1 MARRRVA
8 YRKKNQN
15 KFSMLLVSLVVL
27 IISVVVAFQ
36 RVELQKK
43 IDAVAA
49 KEQQLQEQ
57 IAAEEKRA
65 EDIEEF
71 RKEVQ
76 TMGYKEDLAREL
88 FNFVY
93 EDEIVFQEED

>member
-1 MARRRVA
+1 MARRKVA

-15 KFSMLLVSLVVL
+15 RFSMLLVTLVV
-27 IISVVVAFQ
+27 IIITIVVAVQ

-43 IDAVAA
+43 IDTVAA
-49 KEQQLQEQ
+49 KEQQLKEQ
-57 IAAEEKRA
+57 IADEEKRA
-65 EDIEEF
+65 EEIEEF

-76 TMGYKEDLAREL
+76 TMGYKEELAREL

>member
-15 KFSMLLVSLVVL
+15 KFSMLLVTLVV
-27 IISVVVAFQ
+27 IIITVVVAVQ

-43 IDAVAA
+43 IDMVAA
-49 KEQQLQEQ
+49 KENQIKEQ
-57 IAAEEKRA
+57 IADEEKRA
-65 EDIEEF
+65 EEIEEF

-76 TMGYKEDLAREL
+76 TMGYKEELAREL

-93 EDEIVFQEED
+93 EDEIVFQED